1 MLKLEVCSNNHYPED
16 GVKACRAFNYRQNVN
31 VSGTTDSSTAEE
43 EDTNKL
49 A

>member
-1 MLKLEVCSNNHYPED
+1 
-16 GVKACRAFNYRQNVN
+16 

-49 A
+49 AWHVGILLTSDAATWLRKY